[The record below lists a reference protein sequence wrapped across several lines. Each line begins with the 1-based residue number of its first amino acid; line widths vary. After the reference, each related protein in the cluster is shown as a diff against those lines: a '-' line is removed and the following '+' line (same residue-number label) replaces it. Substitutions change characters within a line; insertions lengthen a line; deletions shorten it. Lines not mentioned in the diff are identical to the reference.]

1 MKDFSFFLLICIFE
15 IPLIELNGGAD
26 GTARKSNICTGQQPL
41 FSTRR
46 LTGIAW
52 SVLNGMPISTG
63 QNAGTK
69 VTI

>member
-1 MKDFSFFLLICIFE
+1 MWSRSFFFANLCGT
-15 IPLIELNGGAD
+15 PT
-26 GTARKSNICTGQQPL
+26 TARKSNIYTGQQPP
-41 FSTRR
+41 FSTGR